1 MFVMAV
7 GAVICDAGI
16 TAILTSIISI
26 RDQQAGTN
34 SRRIQCSKRYMKT
47 CMINQDLH
55 DRVLNFYDYVDVE
68 LENINEDE
76 ILSNLSSNLRS
87 EVLYQFCFC
96 SLRSSALTTD
106 MSDGAVRTLVD
117 LMKPYLAIP
126 GEKMSDIDEECKSIF
141 VLKSGVMDAIDSS
154 GYESSL
160 ALGSIIGH
168 LGSISLATK
177 NGLPTKVLQ
186 ITLISA
192 QSLKVKIGNP
202 YVVFTVGPYSCRS
215 SVKKTKSWEEELLLK
230 LSCRVESTLNIAIKA
245 WQKKQIH
252 SVVGTISTTFDESN
266 NEVQNLIVRDAHG
279 KSVGALKLKL
289 NYRNMTKNE
298 QLVHEKYTTTARS
311 YCHLYQIPSTTY
323 AEFTHYLDLSKEAC
337 LENRLSGPFVESQR
351 HELSPSD
358 NERIK
363 NGWRRPS
370 RPRLATSM
378 LSKKSLIIDRKMMNQ
393 KSSLSHKD
401 RVKMVYEKTT
411 ETRENR
417 ENKNAVLHLFR
428 ANKSATVHPE
438 NNGTKEDV
446 EQGSLKR
453 TKDGLT
459 WRGSNLVKTGT
470 FSEPRND
477 CHDDSGEEFSEIIE
491 QMSANERQWDVL
503 FDLHS
508 NEDDSN
514 EPCTSTRRSTLF
526 VEWSGQTSNT

>member
-34 SRRIQCSKRYMKT
+34 SRRIQCSKCYMKT
-47 CMINQDLH
+47 CMIDQDLH
-55 DRVLNFYDYVDVE
+55 DRVLNFYEYVDVE

-87 EVLYQFCFC
+87 EVLYQFCFH
-96 SLRSSALTTD
+96 SLRTSALTTD

-126 GEKMSDIDEECKSIF
+126 GEKMSHVDEDCKSIF
-141 VLKSGVMDAIDSS
+141 VLKSGVMDAIDAS
-154 GYESSL
+154 GYEFSL

-168 LGSISLATK
+168 LESISLAAQ
-177 NGLPTKVLQ
+177 NGIPNKVLQ
-186 ITLISA
+186 ITIISA
-192 QSLKVKIGNP
+192 QNLKLKIGNP

-215 SVKKTKSWEEELLLK
+215 SVKKTKSWEQELLLK
-230 LSCRVESTLNIAIKA
+230 LSSKVENTLHIAIKA

-266 NEVQNLIVRDAHG
+266 DEIQNCIVRDVHG

-289 NYRNMTKNE
+289 NYRNMTNNE

-323 AEFTHYLDLSKEAC
+323 AEFSHYLDLSKKAC
-337 LENRLSGPFVESQR
+337 LENRLSGPFVESQIY
-351 HELSPSD
+351 EVSFND

-363 NGWRRPS
+363 NCWRRPS
-370 RPRLATSM
+370 RPSQAASM
-378 LSKKSLIIDRKMMNQ
+378 HSKKSLIIDRKMMKQQSNL
-393 KSSLSHKD
+393 SLED
-401 RVKMVYEKTT
+401 QANTVNEKTV
-411 ETRENR
+411 EASENHR
-417 ENKNAVLHLFR
+417 NKNAVLDLFR
-428 ANKSATVHPE
+428 GNKSATIHPE
-438 NNGTKEDV
+438 NHGATVDV
-446 EQGSLKR
+446 EQGSIKR
-453 TKDGLT
+453 SKDELS

-470 FSEPRND
+470 FPEPKHD
-477 CHDDSGEEFSEIIE
+477 CLDNSCEEFSEIIE

-503 FDLHS
+503 VDLHS
-508 NEDDSN
+508 NDNDSN
-514 EPCTSTRRSTLF
+514 EPCTRRTTLF
-526 VEWSGQTSNT
+526 VEWSGQTSNS